1 MFIINPI
8 EAIVSKRCLFLDGVG
23 VGVGGGCG
31 GVGGCGG
38 SGVGNG
44 GGVGVDE
51 ICANA
56 ANASVAV

>member
-1 MFIINPI
+1 MIIINPTG
-8 EAIVSKRCLFLDGVG
+8 AIFSKRYLFLDGVG

-31 GVGGCGG
+31 GGCGG